1 MNKPVNS
8 FIEIQALIKK
18 LKPGEEIIVQ
28 APYSTRSDIV
38 FNLLTD
44 DAYKIE
50 TTVPSANNRYYCFK
64 SKNVTVAV
72 NDGNSDLFEDVIIT
86 SLKGMFPRL

>member
-18 LKPGEEIIVQ
+18 LRPGEEIIVQ

-44 DAYKIE
+44 DAYKVV
-50 TTVPSANNRYYCFK
+50 TSDPSSRNRYYLFE

-72 NDGNSDLFEDVIIT
+72 NDGNDDLFEDVIIT
-86 SLKGMFPRL
+86 NIKGQFRSL

>member
-1 MNKPVNS
+1 MDRPINS
-8 FIEIQALIKK
+8 FIELESLIRKI
-18 LKPGEEIIVQ
+18 KPGEEIIVQ
-28 APYSTRSDIV
+28 APYSTRNDIV

-44 DAYKIE
+44 DCYKVD
-50 TTVPSANNRYYCFK
+50 TTVPSASNRYYLFK

-72 NDGNSDLFEDVIIT
+72 NDGNSDIFEDVIIT

>member
-44 DAYKIE
+44 DAYKVV
-50 TTVPSANNRYYCFK
+50 TSVPSSKNRYYLFG

-72 NDGNSDLFEDVIIT
+72 NDGNDDLFEDVIIT
-86 SLKGMFPRL
+86 NIKGQFRSL

>member
-18 LKPGEEIIVQ
+18 LRPGEEIIVQ

-44 DAYKIE
+44 DAYKVV
-50 TTVPSANNRYYCFK
+50 TSVPSSRNRYYLFE

-72 NDGNSDLFEDVIIT
+72 NDGNDDLFEDVIIT
-86 SLKGMFPRL
+86 NIKGQFRSL

>member
-44 DAYKIE
+44 DAYKVV
-50 TTVPSANNRYYCFK
+50 TSVPSSRNRYYLFE

-72 NDGNSDLFEDVIIT
+72 NDGHDDFFEDVIIT
-86 SLKGMFPRL
+86 NIKGQFRSL

>member
-8 FIEIQALIKK
+8 FIEIQAIIKK

-44 DAYKIE
+44 DAYKVA
-50 TTVPSANNRYYCFK
+50 TSVPSSRNRYYLFE

-72 NDGNSDLFEDVIIT
+72 NDGNDDLFEDVIIT
-86 SLKGMFPRL
+86 NIKGQFRSL

>member
-44 DAYKIE
+44 DAYKVV
-50 TTVPSANNRYYCFK
+50 TSVPSSRNRYYLFE

-72 NDGNSDLFEDVIIT
+72 NDGNDDLFEDVIIT
-86 SLKGMFPRL
+86 NIKGQFRSL